1 MKFKDSEYKVLK
13 VLESKPNITQRGL
26 ASELG
31 ISLGKTHYVLK
42 ALIDRGWVKLEN
54 FKRSDKKLGYL
65 YVLTPTGILKKSVLA
80 RNFLEI
86 KTQEYEKLKKEI
98 ELLKKESEENQNPS
112 KS

>member
-1 MKFKDSEYKVLK
+1 M
-13 VLESKPNITQRGL
+13 
-26 ASELG
+26 
-31 ISLGKTHYVLK
+31 K

-86 KTQEYEKLKKEI
+86 KIQEYEKLKKEI
-98 ELLKKESEENQNPS
+98 ELLKKESEENQNLS

>member
-1 MKFKDSEYKVLK
+1 M
-13 VLESKPNITQRGL
+13 
-26 ASELG
+26 
-31 ISLGKTHYVLK
+31 K